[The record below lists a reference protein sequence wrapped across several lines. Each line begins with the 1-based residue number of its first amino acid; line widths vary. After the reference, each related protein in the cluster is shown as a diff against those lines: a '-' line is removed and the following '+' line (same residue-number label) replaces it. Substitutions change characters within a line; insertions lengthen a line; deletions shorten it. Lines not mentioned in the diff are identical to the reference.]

1 MRALGPRAVALVFP
15 GADVMAGPY
24 GDSEGQVSML
34 RELRLCG
41 RPRAWLL
48 AALLLGSAAPGTEGL
63 RAQDPDA
70 PFVPEVG
77 RPGKDVVWVPSPDA
91 LVDTMLEIAE
101 VTHRDV
107 VMDLG
112 SGDGRT
118 VIAAALL
125 GARAIGIEYDPELV
139 ELSQAR
145 AEAAGVAGRATF
157 VAADL
162 FETDLSPATVITMF
176 LLPDLNARLRPRLLD
191 LEPGT
196 RIVSNTWDL
205 EDWEPDD
212 TVVLDPC
219 PGFCTALLWVVP
231 ARVEGTWALPEGE
244 LVLEQQFQ
252 MVTGTL
258 RTDAGTVAIEG
269 GRLRGAELG
278 FQAGGATYAGRVLG
292 DVLAGTAATG
302 ARTFD
307 WRATRVGR

>member
-1 MRALGPRAVALVFP
+1 
-15 GADVMAGPY
+15 
-24 GDSEGQVSML
+24 ML
-34 RELRLCG
+34 RGLRLYG

-48 AALLLGSAAPGTEGL
+48 AALLLGWSAAGGERP
-63 RAQDPDA
+63 RAQDAEA

-77 RPGKDVVWVPSPDA
+77 RPGKDVVWVPSPDP

-145 AEAAGVAGRATF
+145 AEAAGVAGRTTF
-157 VAADL
+157 VTADL

-176 LLPDLNARLRPRLLD
+176 LLPDLNARLRPRLLE

-205 EDWEPDD
+205 EDWEPDH

-219 PGFCTALLWVVP
+219 PGFCTALLWIVP
-231 ARVEGTWALPEGE
+231 ARVKGTWELPEGE

-258 RTDAGTVAIEG
+258 RTSSGTVAIED
-269 GRLRGAELG
+269 GRLRGVRLA
-278 FQAGGATYAGRVLG
+278 FRAGGADYNGLVRG
-292 DVLAGTAATG
+292 DVITGTAAAG
-302 ARTFD
+302 ARASG
-307 WRATRVGR
+307 WRATRAAR